1 MFPIFWS
8 KSEILSRKTFVLRK
22 ESTMHVPFSFHGLF
36 SGNQLMLERFWSKS
50 HYWWFLHKG
59 QEVTSLPILEEG
71 IYMISNR
78 PNLRTQSYTAA
89 CP

>member
-8 KSEILSRKTFVLRK
+8 KPEILSRKTFVFRK
-22 ESTMHVPFSFHGLF
+22 ESTMHVHFSFHGLF

-50 HYWWFLHKG
+50 QYWWFLHKG
-59 QEVTSLPILEEG
+59 QEVMSLPILEEG